1 MFEINNHIQIN
12 APVDQVWK
20 VLTDFDRFHEWNPV
34 IRRIEGDL
42 AIGQL
47 VVMTANSP
55 TGERQWRLRISRL
68 AAGREFAWR
77 FTDRHPLL
85 YRGEHTFWVGAI
97 DEHTTRYIDREAFHG
112 LLVPRRRHALGIQ
125 TKAGMVAMGDALK
138 RRAEMVSAADSADTL
153 DREGS

>member
-1 MFEINNHIQIN
+1 MYEINNQVQIN

-34 IRRIEGDL
+34 IRRVEGDL
-42 AIGQL
+42 AVGRP
-47 VVMTANSP
+47 VVMTVNSP

-68 AAGREFAWR
+68 DAGREFAWR
-77 FTDRHPLL
+77 FSERHPLL
-85 YRGEHTFWVGAI
+85 YRGEHTFWVGPI
-97 DEHTTRYIDREAFHG
+97 DEHTTRYIDRETFQG
-112 LLVPRRRHALGIQ
+112 FLVPSRRHALGTQ

-138 RRAEMVSAADSADTL
+138 RRVETVAETL